1 MKVQWSILLLVALLL
16 LVGCG
21 EDKGGDTFTEL
32 RSENCEV
39 HFIDVGKADAI
50 LVVADGEAM
59 LVDAGYTVNAQQV
72 VNYLKQ
78 QGVTKLKY
86 VVLTHGDKDHTGGM
100 AAVLSEF
107 EVGQLL
113 LSPKTENSEEYNAM
127 KNVIEQKDISY
138 SVPELGSVYNLGK
151 GSFVVMAPGEA
162 ALAED
167 SDNDASLVLRYVYG
181 ERSFLFMG
189 DALSTTEKELR
200 ESEYVLAS
208 DVLKVGHHGKDDA
221 SKKKFLQEV
230 NPKYAVIC
238 CGVSVDSATP
248 EGPDEDVL
256 KRLDAFSVTT
266 YRTDSNGT
274 IVMFTDGS
282 ELTVTTEK

>member
-1 MKVQWSILLLVALLL
+1 MKVRWSILLLVVMMLA
-16 LVGCG
+16 VGCNRD
-21 EDKGGDTFTEL
+21 EDDDITKEL
-32 RSENCEV
+32 LSENCEV
-39 HFIDVGKADAI
+39 HFIDVGKADSI

-59 LVDAGYTVNAQQV
+59 LIDAGYTINSQQV
-72 VNYLKQ
+72 VDYLKQ

-127 KNVIEQKDISY
+127 KNVIETKDISY
-138 SVPELGSVYNLGK
+138 TVPELGSVYHLGD

-162 ALAED
+162 ALAEG

-189 DALSTTEKELR
+189 DAMSTTEKELR

-230 NPKYAVIC
+230 SPKYAVIC
-238 CGVSVDSATP
+238 CGASVDSATP

-256 KRLDAFSVTT
+256 NRLDAFSVTT
-266 YRTDSNGT
+266 YRTDTGGT
-274 IVMFTDGS
+274 VVMFTDGS